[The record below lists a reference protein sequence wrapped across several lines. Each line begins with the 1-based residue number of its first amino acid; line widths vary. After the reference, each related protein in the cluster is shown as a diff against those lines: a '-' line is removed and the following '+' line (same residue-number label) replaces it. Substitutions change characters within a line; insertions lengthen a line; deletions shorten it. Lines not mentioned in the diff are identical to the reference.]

1 MDPCSGTKIFEKV
14 KVHLETKLQAA
25 NGIKKSCI
33 MVIPTEQLH
42 PKTSGFRFTFYAC
55 SNSSSYAS
63 ETWSEEKVLQGFR
76 LYVRLTTFS
85 PFNHSEKFLKKIY

>member
-1 MDPCSGTKIFEKV
+1 MNPCSGTKIFEKV

-33 MVIPTEQLH
+33 MVIPTEQLP

-76 LYVRLTTFS
+76 LYVRLITFCPS
-85 PFNHSEKFLKKIY
+85 IILKSF